1 MTGQQ
6 LWSTET
12 AIGPRRANRACM
24 VLIAVIEVTCLSP
37 LLFVPL
43 DDAPWFVDVHKV
55 LAKTGAFVGCMQLI
69 WQVLLGLRGPVSSIP
84 PDLSWMVDLRQKLGM
99 FGVPIILLHPVF
111 IGIYYAQ

>member
-37 LLFVPL
+37 LLFVP
-43 DDAPWFVDVHKV
+43 P
-55 LAKTGAFVGCMQLI
+55 G
-69 WQVLLGLRGPVSSIP
+69 
-84 PDLSWMVDLRQKLGM
+84 
-99 FGVPIILLHPVF
+99 
-111 IGIYYAQ
+111 